1 MSANKLMSQ
10 DRIATLFERAA
21 EGNRQSGDSLTGGGR
36 ARWLRTID
44 FTRPS
49 KFTPDQENRLRRAH
63 ETFSRVATTKLAAEH
78 RIEMDIDIVDVVQL
92 TWSDAH
98 GLAERTSMSATLET
112 APIGTKL
119 LLTMDVPLLLCCI
132 ERLLGSPS
140 EDEPMRRELT
150 DIDLKLVRRI
160 FDVFVESL
168 SAMWEQLAEVAITRT
183 SLDVHPETAQTIGSS
198 EPTLILQMEARM
210 RETTAQMFLLL
221 PHASVQPVSAA
232 YSKRSDE
239 DRVTDPDDSAAVRDR
254 LGEVDITV
262 RAEVGEIR
270 MPVREVL
277 ALKPGDVVGLGIPA
291 DAPMGLH
298 ADDVLLHLVRPGRH
312 GRARAVQIVDSPGPS

>member
-1 MSANKLMSQ
+1 MSSGKLMSQ

-21 EGNRQSGDSLTGGGR
+21 EGNRPMGDSLTGGGR

-44 FTRPS
+44 FTRPP

-63 ETFSRVATTKLAAEH
+63 EAFCRVATTKLAAEH
-78 RIEMDIDIVDVVQL
+78 RIDMDIDIVDVVQL

-98 GLAERTSMSATLET
+98 AMADRAAMSATIET

-119 LLTMDVPLLLCCI
+119 LMTMDVPLLLCCI

-140 EDEPMRRELT
+140 EAEPARRELT
-150 DIDLKLVRRI
+150 DIDLMLVRRV

-168 SAMWEQLAEVAITRT
+168 STMWEQLADVRMTRS
-183 SLDVHPETAQTIGSS
+183 SLDVHTETAQTVGAS
-198 EPTLILQMEARM
+198 EPTLVLQMEARM
-210 RETTAQMFLLL
+210 RETTAQMILLL
-221 PHASVQPVSAA
+221 PHASVQPVSAS
-232 YSKRSDE
+232 YSKRADE
-239 DRVTDPDDSAAVRDR
+239 DRVPDPADSAAVRDG

-262 RAEVGEIR
+262 RAEIGEVR

-277 ALKPGDVVGLGIPA
+277 ALKPGDVVGLGVPA
-291 DAPMGLH
+291 DAAMGLC
-298 ADDVLLHLVRPGRH
+298 ADDVLLHRVRPGRH
-312 GRARAVQIVDSPGPS
+312 GRARAVQIVDSPGAA

>member
-21 EGNRQSGDSLTGGGR
+21 EGNRPSGDSLIGGGR

-168 SAMWEQLAEVAITRT
+168 SAMWEQLADVAITRT
-183 SLDVHPETAQTIGSS
+183 SLDVHPETAQTVGSS
-198 EPTLILQMEARM
+198 EPTLVLQMEARM

-232 YSKRSDE
+232 YSKRADE
-239 DRVTDPDDSAAVRDR
+239 DRATDPDDSAAVRDG

-262 RAEVGEIR
+262 RAEVGEIC